1 VPSRPPIPFDAI
13 PILAS
18 LRAEDREALA
28 PLCEMRG
35 YEKGETI
42 FREGEPGERIHFVFL
57 GRVKIVKSG
66 PGRDLILE
74 ILGPGEP
81 VGAVAAFEGR
91 PFPAT
96 AIALEACGIVSIP
109 ERRFFDLLEK
119 RPEMTRRLFAGL
131 TMRLMNLNRHLAD
144 MLGSVEYRAARLFLT
159 LAARMGEKRGKAV
172 FIPIALSRQELA
184 DLVGTTI
191 ETAIRVL
198 SRWHKEGIVET
209 HKTGFLVPAP
219 EALREIASPQ

>member
-1 VPSRPPIPFDAI
+1 VPARPPIPFEAI
-13 PILAS
+13 PILAT
-18 LRAEDREALA
+18 LHAGDREVLA

-42 FREGEPGERIHFVFL
+42 FREGDPGERIHFVFL
-57 GRVKIVKSG
+57 GRVKIVKAG

-91 PFPAT
+91 PFPAS

-109 ERRFFDLLEK
+109 ERRFFELLEK
-119 RPEMTRRLFAGL
+119 RPEMTRRLLAGL
-131 TMRLMNLNRHLAD
+131 TMRLMNLNRHMAD

-159 LAARMGEKRGKAV
+159 LAARMGQMRGEGV
-172 FIPIALSRQELA
+172 FIPLALSRQELA

-191 ETAIRVL
+191 ETAIRVM
-198 SRWHKEGIVET
+198 SRWQKEGIVET

-219 EALREIASPQ
+219 GALRAIAAPE